1 MSTRSL
7 GRGGAVARG
16 WGPPVFHH
24 QRRFVTVSTHGDTL
38 LMVVKEGPQVHV
50 MGFEIYAL
58 AIVNELY
65 FRRLAQGTAHDVA
78 LTEGRARLQAKIAL
92 LRDYARTGPA
102 RRHPFEFFDFGV
114 RRRFSVAWQEEV
126 ATTLAREVPKY
137 L

>member
-24 QRRFVTVSTHGDTL
+24 QHRFVTVSTHGDTL

-65 FRRLAQGTAHDVA
+65 FRRLAQGTAHDA
-78 LTEGRARLQAKIAL
+78 AFTEGRARLQAKIAL
-92 LRDYARTGPA
+92 LRDY
-102 RRHPFEFFDFGV
+102 
-114 RRRFSVAWQEEV
+114 QELAQPV
-126 ATTLAREVPKY
+126 ATHLSFLISVCAGGSQSLGKKR
-137 L
+137 